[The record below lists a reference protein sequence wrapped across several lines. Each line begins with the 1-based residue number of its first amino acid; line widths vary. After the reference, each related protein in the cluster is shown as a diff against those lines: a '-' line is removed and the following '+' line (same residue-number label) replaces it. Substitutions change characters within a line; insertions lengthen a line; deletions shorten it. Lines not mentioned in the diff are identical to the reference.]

1 MCTRATSTSGY
12 ITKLYGRRQGKGLK
26 PRQSRLYD
34 RLLPSIVATTPQ
46 SGERVDPKSCF
57 PPNAVDEVWFEIGFG
72 GGEHLAWQAAR
83 NPRVGVIGAEAF
95 LDGVG
100 KLLGQVDDMRLKN
113 VRILH
118 GDARPFLEAVSDGSL
133 GRIFVL
139 HPDPWPKK
147 RHHKRR
153 MISPWFFTEAARA
166 LRPGGIL
173 RVASDIPG
181 YVAWTLMHARASPA
195 FEWLAETADDW
206 RARPDDWPQTR
217 YEAKAM
223 KEGRAPTYLQFR
235 RKP

>member
-1 MCTRATSTSGY
+1 MRGRHHPPMSKGPKRNGAERNDLCTRATSTSGY

-100 KLLGQVDDMRLKN
+100 KLLG
-113 VRILH
+113 H
-118 GDARPFLEAVSDGSL
+118 GSG
-133 GRIFVL
+133 
-139 HPDPWPKK
+139 
-147 RHHKRR
+147 
-153 MISPWFFTEAARA
+153 
-166 LRPGGIL
+166 
-173 RVASDIPG
+173 
-181 YVAWTLMHARASPA
+181 
-195 FEWLAETADDW
+195 
-206 RARPDDWPQTR
+206 
-217 YEAKAM
+217 
-223 KEGRAPTYLQFR
+223 
-235 RKP
+235 